1 MVSETEGSFF
11 KSKFLKPWTKL
22 TNCIFKFLSISGTL
36 ELMIFSSKKG
46 SGKGMYKCKQRLLRA
61 SPISL
66 VLFDVR
72 NTIGLTFPF
81 IVPIS
86 GIDT

>member
-1 MVSETEGSFF
+1 
-11 KSKFLKPWTKL
+11 
-22 TNCIFKFLSISGTL
+22 
-36 ELMIFSSKKG
+36 MIFSSKKG
-46 SGKGMYKCKQRLLRA
+46 SGKGMYRCRQRLFKA

-66 VLFDVR
+66 VLFDVK
-72 NTIGLTFPF
+72 NTIGFTFPF

>member
-1 MVSETEGSFF
+1 
-11 KSKFLKPWTKL
+11 
-22 TNCIFKFLSISGTL
+22 
-36 ELMIFSSKKG
+36 MIFSSKKG